1 MVILGAILTKRM
13 TRKEVRK
20 NDRSGSEYGSGEKG
34 DGR

>member
-13 TRKEVRK
+13 TKKEVRK
-20 NDRSGSEYGSGEKG
+20 SDGSGSEYCSVEKG